1 MSGSWVLQ
9 RLLVN
14 LGLWADTQEDG
25 PLAGSH
31 LLTFTNGGCC
41 RSGRHGEPH
50 PWEKN
55 AEGPPQR
62 TKKQWKLPLSV
73 SLKRQA
79 LHRERLKVFWS
90 WFSMLYYPTFFIL
103 SPCFCM
109 ILIGKPNME
118 DPCGPKSGNGVRQGR
133 RSGSH
138 QQLVSGG
145 TETNVSYI
153 VSNSSFRKRQSQ
165 IGGFQKEKASGRR
178 CSWPQTGL
186 WKSDQ
191 SQSSRKH
198 HVTRSCMSF

>member
-14 LGLWADTQEDG
+14 LGLWADIQEDG
-25 PLAGSH
+25 PLARSH

-50 PWEKN
+50 PWEKM
-55 AEGPPQR
+55 Q
-62 TKKQWKLPLSV
+62 K
-73 SLKRQA
+73 A
-79 LHRERLKVFWS
+79 LHKGQRS
-90 WFSMLYYPTFFIL
+90 
-103 SPCFCM
+103 
-109 ILIGKPNME
+109 
-118 DPCGPKSGNGVRQGR
+118 SGNFQFLSHWRGR
-133 RSGSH
+133 HCTEKDQSILK
-138 QQLVSGG
+138 LVLNAVLPYICYFISLFLHDINRKAQYGRPLWSQIRKWS
-145 TETNVSYI
+145 ETGQKVWVPPTAGFRRNRNQCYI

-186 WKSDQ
+186 WQSDQ

-198 HVTRSCMSF
+198 RVTRSCMTF